1 MEEKV
6 DNTIEN
12 IMERMTCPKGFAC
25 LQLESKDICKVED
38 LGLDD
43 YVECIEHEPRLCRFS
58 LPFGA
63 TYFCKCK
70 MRVHL
75 CKKLGK

>member
-1 MEEKV
+1 MEIKI

-12 IMERMTCPKGFAC
+12 IMEQMTCPKNFAC
-25 LQLESKDICKVED
+25 LKSESKNICNTEDI
-38 LGLDD
+38 GLDD
-43 YVECIEHEPRLCRFS
+43 YVECLDPQPTLCRFS
-58 LPFGA
+58 ISFGA

>member
-12 IMERMTCPKGFAC
+12 IMEQVKCPKNFSC
-25 LQLESKDICKVED
+25 LKSESEDICKAED
-38 LGLDD
+38 MGLDD
-43 YVECIEHEPRLCRFS
+43 YVECLESEPGLCRFS
-58 LPFGA
+58 IPFGA